1 MRRYFWLI
9 PVLFLALAMI
19 ACDGPYYEPVRVKSV
34 KADPQIPGKAY
45 IVVSGS
51 DPYGQ
56 INEGKDFRK
65 VYETTDY
72 GETWKASAYP
82 AFERTAPTYNYDGQ
96 LSPLYYWSRS
106 GPYSVGDGI
115 YSRSESGGKLVW
127 QFPRGTFR
135 YFFAPESDTETGQI
149 YYRVDS
155 SPDYD
160 VSPADPNTV
169 YIALGTEG
177 VLVGPNPTNP
187 GAAPR
192 SWKLSRNG
200 IDTIRSL
207 PLTITNS
214 GAILGV
220 ILLGLLVPPLSCL
233 HIWLLAQVY
242 RYAFQDGEGREAY
255 KLAGIVTGSITVLAA
270 IAIYIWLTDANTD
283 YYPIV
288 SIMTVICMA
297 LGAGA
302 GVWISRKRNFS
313 ALFQRRM
320 AIAAVMVSLLVPA
333 GVASIWFLWP
343 VILAAVFAF
352 GIFRRAVDRNL
363 DRQNA
368 AATRWAVDRA
378 GMEIAAFVVFVSLPL
393 GWMFFASSGFV
404 IVFPLF
410 LLAVGIALL
419 GMYKFSSR
427 RLGRMVIK
435 KKNSDVLES
444 GLFRGRAWVTSLFIH
459 SVSWGIAAGACSV
472 LVFMMQLQAHS
483 WFQTLIVEPAKRLLP
498 WNGP

>member
-72 GETWKASAYP
+72 GETWKSSDYP
-82 AFERTAPTYNYDGQ
+82 AFENSSSNLDVKQ
-96 LSPLYYWSRS
+96 LPRLFYWSS
-106 GPYSVGDGI
+106 GGI
-115 YSRSESGGKLVW
+115 YAAANEIFGRDDSGGRLQW
-127 QFPRGTFR
+127 QFPRATFR
-135 YFFAPESDTETGQI
+135 YFFAPDTDTDTGQV
-149 YYRVDS
+149 YYRIDS
-155 SPDYD
+155 YPDYD
-160 VSPADPNTV
+160 VSPADLNTV

-177 VLVGPNPTNP
+177 VLVGPNPINP
-187 GAAPR
+187 GVAPR
-192 SWKLSRNG
+192 SWKLSHNG

-207 PLTITNS
+207 PLTITNPS
-214 GAILGV
+214 AILGV

-233 HIWLLAQVY
+233 HIWVLAQVY
-242 RYAFQDGEGREAY
+242 RYAFQDGESREAY
-255 KLAGIVTGSITVLAA
+255 KLAGIVTGSITGLAA
-270 IAIYIWLTDANTD
+270 IAIYIWLTDGNTD

-288 SIMTVICMA
+288 SIMTLVCVT

-320 AIAAVMVSLLVPA
+320 AIAVVMVSALVPA

-368 AATRWAVDRA
+368 AATRWGVDRA
-378 GMEIAAFVVFVSLPL
+378 ALEIAAFVVFVSIPL
-393 GWMFFASSGFV
+393 VWMFFASSGFV
-404 IVFPLF
+404 IALPLF
-410 LLAVGIALL
+410 LLAVGVALL